1 MNFISNM
8 IKGCSQSTQ
17 DEDKSLALNLEN
29 PNHHLQQPDQKLLK
43 CNKNEYLELKNA
55 GFRSNFQSMVEAKF
69 KNVGTRMSQ
78 IGEASKDFE
87 PGTKVHGIDA
97 TPITFYAKNNSL
109 YRQYSQSNKLEIS
122 KGRFY
127 ACPPI
132 QPQIRPINS
141 LNSHQ
146 HWKNNSTENENC
158 YNLEL
163 TKEKDGMALLSL
175 HSPSTRQKRNDNENV
190 ESCAMY
196 KSKEMCHR
204 SDNVEG
210 LWINQ
215 FFTKVNFLIGS
226 F

>member
-1 MNFISNM
+1 
-8 IKGCSQSTQ
+8 
-17 DEDKSLALNLEN
+17 
-29 PNHHLQQPDQKLLK
+29 
-43 CNKNEYLELKNA
+43 
-55 GFRSNFQSMVEAKF
+55 MVGAKF

-78 IGEASKDFE
+78 VGKASKDFE

-146 HWKNNSTENENC
+146 HWKNNSTENE
-158 YNLEL
+158 
-163 TKEKDGMALLSL
+163 KLLQL
-175 HSPSTRQKRNDNENV
+175 GAN
-190 ESCAMY
+190 
-196 KSKEMCHR
+196 
-204 SDNVEG
+204 
-210 LWINQ
+210 
-215 FFTKVNFLIGS
+215 
-226 F
+226 